1 MPHYSP
7 INILDRDVWRT
18 YQKDT
23 FDGAPIGLQVTGK
36 RFEEEKAPGLREA
49 VTTALQDFQDFE
61 PNLA

>member
-1 MPHYSP
+1 MW
-7 INILDRDVWRT
+7 NIKD
-18 YQKDT
+18 QKDT